1 MCCSDTFVQVTDSRY
16 DPNAMHTS
24 DTALF
29 YKSLGDF
36 VRQRRRKLQ
45 LTQATLAAK
54 LGMSRAS
61 IANIE
66 TGRQKLLVHQLRNL
80 AVALRLPAVDLLT
93 AGAGESEG
101 GDIASIPLPKDLTAK
116 QKAQISRLFSDKTSP
131 PPGKKE

>member
-1 MCCSDTFVQVTDSRY
+1 MHASDTT
-16 DPNAMHTS
+16 
-24 DTALF
+24 LF

-45 LTQATLAAK
+45 FTQAALAAK
-54 LGMSRAS
+54 LAMSRAS

-66 TGRQKLLVHQLRNL
+66 TGRQKLLVHQLHQL
-80 AVALRLPAVDLLT
+80 AVALGLPAVDLLT
-93 AGAGESEG
+93 AGIGESEDR
-101 GDIASIPLPKDLTAK
+101 DIANIPLPKDLTPK